1 MIIINSIQMQ
11 RNLFL
16 KLNKQIFCT
25 IDEWIEL
32 NVELIREMEEEVK
45 VILDERIKSA
55 GPIESPPVALSE
67 VSHVSK

>member
-1 MIIINSIQMQ
+1 MQ

-16 KLNKQIFCT
+16 RLNKQIFCT
-25 IDEWIEL
+25 IDEWIDL
-32 NVELIREMEEEVK
+32 NVEMIRDMEEEVK

-55 GPIESPPVALSE
+55 GPEDSPQIALSE

>member
-1 MIIINSIQMQ
+1 MQ

-32 NVELIREMEEEVK
+32 NVGMIRDMEEEVK
-45 VILDERIKSA
+45 VILDERIKSV
-55 GPIESPPVALSE
+55 GPEDSPPIALSE